1 MGFFKRITA
10 TFAANVDSAIATM
23 ENHNAVVEASLKELR
38 VAAAKSKARLRRIAA
53 DGARLE
59 SKLEQLHRSAEQ
71 WTARAMRYANSD
83 EDRALEC
90 LRRKQAVIDEH
101 TATEQALERH
111 RTLIAK
117 LTASIERIDA
127 RYRELEQTRT
137 VMQSRE
143 RAAVATRTVADAQRF
158 AGTIDIDDTL
168 ERWEAR
174 IAEFEPDDD
183 PAPDA
188 LRFEQSVLDEEQR
201 ADLRAEL
208 DALKQSAEDRS

>member
-23 ENHNAVVEASLKELR
+23 ENHNAVVEASLHELR
-38 VAAAKSKARLRRIAA
+38 SAAAKSKARLRRIRA

-59 SKLEQLHRSAEQ
+59 AKLAELGATLGQ
-71 WTARAMRYANSD
+71 WNARALRYADND
-83 EDRALEC
+83 DDKALEC
-90 LRRKQAVIDEH
+90 LRRKRATLDEQ
-101 TATEQALERH
+101 TATEQALESH
-111 RTLIAK
+111 RALIAK

-137 VMQSRE
+137 LMQSRE
-143 RAAVATRTVADAQRF
+143 RAAVATRTVSEAQRC
-158 AGTIDIDDTL
+158 AGTLDIDDTL

-183 PAPDA
+183 PAPEA
-188 LRFEQSVLDEEQR
+188 LRFEQSLIDEEQR
-201 ADLRAEL
+201 ADLQAEL
-208 DALKQSAEDRS
+208 EILKQSAEDQS

>member
-23 ENHNAVVEASLKELR
+23 ENHDAVVEASLHELR
-38 VAAAKSKARLRRIAA
+38 SAAAKSKARLRRIRA

-59 SKLEQLHRSAEQ
+59 AKLAESGAAAEQ
-71 WTARAMRYANSD
+71 WNTRAIRYAD
-83 EDRALEC
+83 EDENKALEC
-90 LRRKQAVIDEH
+90 LRRKRTAVD
-101 TATEQALERH
+101 EQAATRQALDSH

-143 RAAVATRTVADAQRF
+143 RAAVATRTVSEAQRF

-183 PAPDA
+183 PAPEA
-188 LRFEQSVLDEEQR
+188 LRFEQSLIDEER
-201 ADLRAEL
+201 HAEL
-208 DALKQSAEDRS
+208 QAELATLKQSAEDRS